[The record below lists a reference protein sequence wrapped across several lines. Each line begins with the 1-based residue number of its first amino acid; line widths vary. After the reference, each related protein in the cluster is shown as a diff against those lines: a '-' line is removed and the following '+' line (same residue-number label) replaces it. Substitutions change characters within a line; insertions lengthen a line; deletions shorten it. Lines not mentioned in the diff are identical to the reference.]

1 MAIQNG
7 QKLLHIQAPN
17 YVNEFVD
24 QVVGL
29 GMQAGDEKF
38 AITFGRDQLQ
48 VTHETYKVISEN
60 AYQTLLNED
69 GFTVNRL
76 DFATL
81 TMSIGT
87 ATRLRDMLT
96 DMINN
101 AVPTQINS
109 AK

>member
-1 MAIQNG
+1 MAIKDG
-7 QKLLHIQAPN
+7 EKLLHIQAPN

-48 VTHETYKVISEN
+48 VIHETYKVISET
-60 AYQTLLNED
+60 AYQTGLHED
-69 GFTVNRL
+69 GFTVSRL

-81 TMSIGT
+81 TMSVGT
-87 ATRLRDMLT
+87 ATRLRDMLS

-101 AVPTQINS
+101 AISNQNNVQ
-109 AK
+109 K